1 MFFLAAARLI
11 TEWQTK
17 ITRNVHA
24 VEYHVANYQ
33 KIINELRN
41 EVQMLRSQLQEATSL
56 TLGPGNM
63 TVVSFNAP
71 SPKHGGGSSRHSLGS
86 GSGAAKPALA
96 SAAHAWPASS
106 AIPNTSAAPGAAE
119 SPPFVPGGPLA
130 PREQNELNAFREEL
144 QRNFQSRLQIKR
156 NLVDLDEMSLQQT
169 IELNRRQVRNAA
181 PWNEC
186 SKRNSCCPVYCC
198 HSFLPFELLVLYLF
212 LPPPSSC
219 AMIS

>member
-1 MFFLAAARLI
+1 MCCALHCILNLFLLMFDRVAKIACYCVAFFLA
-11 TEWQTK
+11 QTK

-71 SPKHGGGSSRHSLGS
+71 SPKHGGGSSRHSLTSGSSGAKPMHATPASSTAFAVSGNGS
-86 GSGAAKPALA
+86 GSAAV
-96 SAAHAWPASS
+96 
-106 AIPNTSAAPGAAE
+106 E

-130 PREQNELNAFREEL
+130 PREQSELDAFREEL
-144 QRNFQSRLQIKR
+144 QSNFQNRLQIKR

-181 PWNEC
+181 RLE
-186 SKRNSCCPVYCC
+186 
-198 HSFLPFELLVLYLF
+198 
-212 LPPPSSC
+212 
-219 AMIS
+219 

>member
-1 MFFLAAARLI
+1 MDTFDQLDGLFFPAAAWLI
-11 TEWQTK
+11 TELQTK

-63 TVVSFNAP
+63 TVVSFNAS

-86 GSGAAKPALA
+86 GSGAVKPALVL
-96 SAAHAWPASS
+96 AAAAPASS
-106 AIPNTSAAPGAAE
+106 ASSALSATLITSAAAE
-119 SPPFVPGGPLA
+119 SLPYVPGGPLA
-130 PREQNELNAFREEL
+130 PREQNELDAFREEL

-156 NLVDLDEMSLQQT
+156 NLVDLGEMSLQQT
-169 IELNRRQVRNAA
+169 IELNRRQVRSAA
-181 PWNEC
+181 PW
-186 SKRNSCCPVYCC
+186 
-198 HSFLPFELLVLYLF
+198 
-212 LPPPSSC
+212 
-219 AMIS
+219 I